1 MRSDHTWIDDST
13 SQGSDKENV
22 GEEKSNMCKDV
33 VIEAKLLQLKV
44 ENYLHE
50 DVELQSELQ
59 HALDN
64 LIGEHENVEIPF
76 NLM

>member
-1 MRSDHTWIDDST
+1 MRSDHTWIDDSS

-22 GEEKSNMCKDV
+22 GEENSNMCKDV
-33 VIEAKLLQLKV
+33 VIEAKLSQLKV

-59 HALDN
+59 HALNN